1 MNVQEIRIQL
11 DAIVAALTAKG
22 YNQPN
27 ADLIVR
33 DSESYTQTRL
43 EYAYRLTEDASTQ
56 YEFVRDSHVNW
67 STNPDDFFG
76 EAMKRIYEMPTVR
89 EAQIKAF
96 VNSLE
101 DLKSK
106 AEDLEIDADFVNP
119 LAALMQKLATN
130 ALTHHK

>member
-1 MNVQEIRIQL
+1 MNVQEIRNRL

-33 DSESYTQTRL
+33 DGESYTQTRL
-43 EYAYRLTEDASTQ
+43 EYAYRFTEADGTK
-56 YEFVRDSHVNW
+56 YETIRDSHVDW
-67 STNPDDFFG
+67 STDPAAFFD
-76 EAMKRIYEMPTVR
+76 EAMKRIGEMPTVR

>member
-1 MNVQEIRIQL
+1 MNVQEIRNRL

-33 DSESYTQTRL
+33 DGESYTQTRL
-43 EYAYRLTEDASTQ
+43 EYAYRLTEAASTQ
-56 YEFVRDSHVNW
+56 YEFVRDSHVDW
-67 STNPDDFFG
+67 SADPADFFR
-76 EAMKRIYEMPTVR
+76 EAMKRIGEMPTVR
-89 EAQIKAF
+89 EAQIKEF

>member
-1 MNVQEIRIQL
+1 MNVQEIRNRL

-27 ADLIVR
+27 ADLVVR
-33 DSESYTQTRL
+33 DGESYTQTRL
-43 EYAYRLTEDASTQ
+43 EYAYRFTEAAGTK
-56 YEFVRDSHVNW
+56 YETIRDSHVDW
-67 STNPDDFFG
+67 STDPAAFFD
-76 EAMKRIYEMPTVR
+76 EAMKRIGEMPTVR
-89 EAQIKAF
+89 EAQIKEF

-106 AEDLEIDADFVNP
+106 AEDLEIDTDFVNP